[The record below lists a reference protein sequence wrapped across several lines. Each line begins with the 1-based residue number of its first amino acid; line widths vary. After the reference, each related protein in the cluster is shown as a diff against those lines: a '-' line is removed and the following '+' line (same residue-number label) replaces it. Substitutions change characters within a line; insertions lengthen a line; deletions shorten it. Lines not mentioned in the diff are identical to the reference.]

1 MFRNPYDTDCITWSP
16 QGRIFQIEYAME
28 AVKQGT
34 AVVALRGK
42 KHAVLC
48 AFRRRQ
54 SELASYQQ
62 KIFRIDDHI
71 GVAISGLTADA
82 RRSTFSFPFFN
93 YPLQGVLCSFMRDEC
108 LSHKFTYDTPMS
120 VGRLVSKIG
129 VESQEKTQV
138 ASKRP
143 YGVGLLVA
151 GYDENG
157 PHIYETCPSGNI
169 FEYYAMAI
177 GGRSQSARTY
187 LENNYEGF
195 DNIEDQKELLM
206 HGLKALAKTLQDDA
220 TLTTENCSIAIVGED
235 LPFKELNTEE
245 LQSLISNLDQTKPE
259 ATGAAPM
266 DTSE

>member
-1 MFRNPYDTDCITWSP
+1 
-16 QGRIFQIEYAME
+16 ME

-82 RRSTFSFPFFN
+82 R
-93 YPLQGVLCSFMRDEC
+93 VLCSFMRDEC

>member
-62 KIFRIDDHI
+62 KIFRIGDHI

-82 RRSTFSFPFFN
+82 RM
-93 YPLQGVLCSFMRDEC
+93 LCSFMRDEC

-143 YGVGLLVA
+143 SGVGLLVA

-220 TLTTENCSIAIVGED
+220 TLTTENCSIAIVGEEQ
-235 LPFKELNTEE
+235 PFKELSTEE
-245 LQSLISNLDQTKPE
+245 LQGLISDLDQTKPE